1 VITVDEHEN
10 IVVISIE
17 HGKVNALDIELLAEL
32 SAVFRSLSSRDDGAV
47 IVTGVG
53 SSFSAGVDLRRIQD
67 GGRDYI
73 HTFLPALTTALLD
86 IFQCPLP
93 VVAAINGHAIAGGCL
108 LAAAADLRFMGKG
121 RIGLPELAVGVPLP
135 VAGIEVLR
143 AAIGHHAYTMIT
155 NARTVAVDEAAC
167 YGLVTAVEPTELE
180 NRAMSEARRLAS
192 IPPHAFTTTKTQLHA
207 PTMAAIEANAELDR
221 AVTAGWVTSWKNGH
235 ISDYL
240 ASLSR

>member
-1 VITVDEHEN
+1 MITVDEHEN

-17 HGKVNALDIELLAEL
+17 HGKVNALDLELLAEL
-32 SAVFRSLSSRDDGAV
+32 SAVFRSLSTRADGAV

-67 GGRDYI
+67 GGREYI
-73 HTFLPALTTALLD
+73 LTFLPALSAAILD

-108 LAAAADLRFMGKG
+108 LAAAADVRFMGRG

-143 AAIGHHAYTMIT
+143 TAIGHHAYTMIT
-155 NARTVAVDEAAC
+155 NASTVAVDEADG
-167 YGLVTAVEPTELE
+167 YGLVTAVEPKELE
-180 NRAMSEARRLAS
+180 SRAMSEARRLAD
-192 IPPHAFTTTKTQLHA
+192 IPPHAFTTTKAQLHA
-207 PTMAAIEANAELDR
+207 PTMVAIEANAELDR
-221 AVTAGWVTSWKNGH
+221 AVTAGWVTSWNSGH

-240 ASLSR
+240 ASLSH